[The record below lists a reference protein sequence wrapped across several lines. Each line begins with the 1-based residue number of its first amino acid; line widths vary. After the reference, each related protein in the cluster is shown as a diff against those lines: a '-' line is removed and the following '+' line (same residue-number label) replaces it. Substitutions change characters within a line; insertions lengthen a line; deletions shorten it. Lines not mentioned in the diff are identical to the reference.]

1 LVPCP
6 IWRGIP
12 EVFSSTCCYL
22 SLGSAQGWYAFCF
35 PLDVHLETLT
45 KKLARTVLVISACS
59 LAVVVLG
66 AKLTARQNI
75 SVRHTAD
82 SPIYTYQNPFNRP
95 DVVSSVTSAGTG
107 VASHFSRLLS
117 FKCLA
122 GLSSLGTLWLGAS
135 CYLYGGQ
142 RKRKR
147 VHRAIEF
154 AAKNQ
159 VKMNPLATV
168 PAKPVTFVGKEDTVR
183 ITVLP
188 RPMTRNRFV
197 HRQVTAP
204 CQSRFRPTALG
215 LNQTRFGRLK

>member
-1 LVPCP
+1 M
-6 IWRGIP
+6 
-12 EVFSSTCCYL
+12 
-22 SLGSAQGWYAFCF
+22 
-35 PLDVHLETLT
+35 HLETLT

-59 LAVVVLG
+59 LALVFLS
-66 AKLTARQNI
+66 AMLAARQSI
-75 SVRHTAD
+75 PERYAAD

-95 DVVSSVTSAGTG
+95 DVVSSAVSAGAG
-107 VASHFSRLLS
+107 VDSQFSRLLS
-117 FKCLA
+117 VKCLA

-147 VHRAIEF
+147 VHRAIEY

-159 VKMNPLATV
+159 VKMNRLATV
-168 PAKPVTFVGKEDTVR
+168 PARPVMFVGKEDTVR
-183 ITVLP
+183 ITVVP

>member
-1 LVPCP
+1 
-6 IWRGIP
+6 
-12 EVFSSTCCYL
+12 
-22 SLGSAQGWYAFCF
+22 
-35 PLDVHLETLT
+35 VHLETLT

-59 LAVVVLG
+59 LALLFLS
-66 AKLTARQNI
+66 AMLTARQNI
-75 SVRHTAD
+75 SVRHAAD
-82 SPIYTYQNPFNRP
+82 SPIYTYQNPFNQP
-95 DVVSSVTSAGTG
+95 DLLSSTATAGAG
-107 VASHFSRLLS
+107 VDSHLSRLLS
-117 FKCLA
+117 VKCLA

-135 CYLYGGQ
+135 CYLHGGQ

-147 VHRAIEF
+147 VHRVIEY

-168 PAKPVTFVGKEDTVR
+168 PARPVTFVGKEDTVR